1 MLRNIVKNM
10 DKYRGSKTCLQGVP
24 PHGKLGK
31 LQKQSACEC
40 LIEF

>member
-24 PHGKLGK
+24 PHG
-31 LQKQSACEC
+31 
-40 LIEF
+40 